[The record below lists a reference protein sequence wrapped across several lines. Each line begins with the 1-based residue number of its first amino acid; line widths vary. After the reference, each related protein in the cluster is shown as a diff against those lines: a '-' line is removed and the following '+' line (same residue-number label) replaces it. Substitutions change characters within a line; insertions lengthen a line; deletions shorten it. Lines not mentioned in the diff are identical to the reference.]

1 MARSVYLKLE
11 TRILRDEQGGIL
23 DRWKYGRECLTH
35 KKGRQQLPHGFI
47 ADRLA
52 EAERA
57 GLKLSEREIRR
68 RVQCAEVY
76 DSEAKV
82 GQALADFGSWSAL
95 AEAGF
100 PVAEVDEPDLEPDD
114 LRDIGESDPLA
125 EPEQLALD
133 IPGFKPIL
141 KINGRKVQL
150 AEATVREAIE
160 YRDMV
165 HEMHEN
171 FGRTVAQI
179 DATVETML
187 DGCEGN
193 LDANAVEAWK
203 KATDPDVEDD
213 DEDPPLSSAGAA

>member
-11 TRILRDEQGGIL
+11 SRILRDEQGGIL

-57 GLKLSEREIRR
+57 GLKLSEREIQR
-68 RVQCAEVY
+68 RVRCAEVY

-82 GQALADFGSWSAL
+82 RQALADFGSWSA
-95 AEAGF
+95 
-100 PVAEVDEPDLEPDD
+100 
-114 LRDIGESDPLA
+114 LA

-193 LDANAVEAWK
+193 LDANAVE
-203 KATDPDVEDD
+203 T
-213 DEDPPLSSAGAA
+213 

>member
-23 DRWKYGRECLTH
+23 DCWKYGRECLTH

-141 KINGRKVQL
+141 
-150 AEATVREAIE
+150 
-160 YRDMV
+160 
-165 HEMHEN
+165 
-171 FGRTVAQI
+171 QI

-187 DGCEGN
+187 DGCDGK